1 MSDEKLGKEKKI
13 RMGKCEECTIMV
25 DALKLYVVR
34 DRRLCQFCG
43 NKEIQKWNSL
53 VSEFS

>member
-53 VSEFS
+53 VSELS